1 MGAFSKVM
9 KNVLIDPSNER
20 KIVDFRELG
29 FRDVLALG
37 RYSYAHAHEPLREH
51 THGEM
56 FEICYLDEGTQEY
69 EVEGRR
75 FLLKGGDVFVTFPN
89 EMHGS
94 GSSPLS
100 RGRLYWMLISVPSK
114 RERFLNL
121 SPREG
126 QELVGG
132 LLDIPYRHFKGG
144 AQLKH
149 HLENIFKV
157 HDRDDAVLREA
168 GLKNHIL
175 RFLLDVLE
183 RAQLHARTVISPVIT
198 RVQEYIEGHIF
209 EEPPQIRDLAEVAG
223 LSESRFKVRFKE
235 ESGMSPGSY
244 ISAVKIEKAK
254 ELLEDTG
261 LSVTEIAFRL
271 GFSSSQYF
279 ATVFKRFTTMRPL
292 QWRAVEMP
300 NGGQKE

>member
-1 MGAFSKVM
+1 M

-56 FEICYLDEGTQEY
+56 FEICYLDEGSQEY
-69 EVEGRR
+69 EVEGCSYR
-75 FLLKGGDVFVTFPN
+75 LKGGDVFVTFPN
-89 EMHGS
+89 ERHGS
-94 GSSPLS
+94 GASPLS

-121 SPREG
+121 SSRES

-132 LLDIPYRHFKGG
+132 LLSVPYRHFKGG
-144 AQLKH
+144 VPLKQ
-149 HLENIFKV
+149 HLESIFRV
-157 HDRDDAVLREA
+157 YARGSGMLREA
-168 GLKNHIL
+168 DMRNHML
-175 RFLLDVLE
+175 RFLLDVLAG
-183 RAQLHARTVISPVIT
+183 AQQHARAVLSIPVA
-198 RVQEYIEGHIF
+198 RVTEFIESRIF
-209 EEPPQIRDLAEVAG
+209 EETPQIRELAEIAG
-223 LSESRFKVRFKE
+223 LSESRFKVRFKAE
-235 ESGMSPGSY
+235 TGMSPGNY
-244 ISAVKIEKAK
+244 LALQKIEKAK
-254 ELLEDTG
+254 EMLAHSE

-279 ATVFKRFTTMRPL
+279 ATVFKRFTTLRPL
-292 QWRAVEMP
+292 QWRKI
-300 NGGQKE
+300 GHR